1 MELKINGKPMTLEF
15 NFASLKLWEK
25 KLLDGDG
32 NKQSYDDIFDYL
44 FSGLV
49 NKTPE
54 TLVEIVYG
62 GLASQK
68 PMPEYGDAFNAVS
81 EIMGN
86 EGLDKLSE
94 QLMAELTAFGFF
106 KVSMKQWRDS
116 MKKMADLMGKGLK
129 ELKKPTKNAKPE
141 VIQEYNQQKATLEN
155 TKEGLGETLDA
166 LDKLVKV
173 TETSL

>member
-1 MELKINGKPMTLEF
+1 MELEINNKSLSLEF

-25 KLLDGDG
+25 KLLDKDG
-32 NKQSYDDIFDYL
+32 NEQSHEDLFDQL

-49 NKTPE
+49 NKVPE
-54 TLVEIVYG
+54 TLVDIVYG

-68 PMPEYGDAFNAVS
+68 PKPEYGDVFNAVS

-116 MKKMADLMGKGLK
+116 MKKMADLMSKGLK

-141 VIQEYNQQKATLEN
+141 VIQNYNRQKATLES
-155 TKEGLGETLDA
+155 TKEGLDTTLGA
-166 LDKLVKV
+166 LEKLEKV